1 MVIAC
6 IPVGI
11 SVIPGGRIQDL
22 EYLRHTSGGDEGVGA
37 SAIS

>member
-11 SVIPGGRIQDL
+11 SVIPGGKIQDL
-22 EYLRHTSGGDEGVGA
+22 EYLRHTSGDEGVGA